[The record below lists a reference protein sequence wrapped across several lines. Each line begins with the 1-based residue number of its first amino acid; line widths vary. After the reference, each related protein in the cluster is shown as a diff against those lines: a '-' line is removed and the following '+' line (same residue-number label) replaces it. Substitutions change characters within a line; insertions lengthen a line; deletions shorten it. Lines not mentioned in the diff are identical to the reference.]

1 VKEYGDPSDV
11 FKSNSERLFMKW
23 NFEEPMGGRRRGRG
37 RWALKG
43 LTFLTDIPGAG
54 RAFEHHLHPR
64 PGRTQV
70 AASRQF
76 GVTAAG

>member
-23 NFEEPMGGRRRGRG
+23 NFEEPIGVIGGRRRGRG

-43 LTFLTDIPGAG
+43 LTFLTDIPDAG
-54 RAFEHHLHPR
+54 VG
-64 PGRTQV
+64 GRV
-70 AASRQF
+70 
-76 GVTAAG
+76 